1 MVWRGRAGM
10 ETALPL
16 PAFRWRW
23 DPPTDGRNPKI
34 LRCSSITEEPEAM
47 PEVELVLVGLV
58 ILVPLVVLV
67 PVFGATG
74 DDITLF
80 VTVVCVCVS
89 VPLTDVS
96 TR

>member
-1 MVWRGRAGM
+1 M
-10 ETALPL
+10 
-16 PAFRWRW
+16 
-23 DPPTDGRNPKI
+23 
-34 LRCSSITEEPEAM
+34 TEEPEAM
-47 PEVELVLVGLV
+47 PEVEHVLVGLV

-80 VTVVCVCVS
+80 VTVVCVS